1 MLPNHGPVGQFGRE
15 RVTLKLNLLRRDRAA
30 EARAVAV
37 RHLVIAGWTG
47 RDAAATEAHIKELEA
62 IGVPRPAAVP
72 TFYRAAAALLT
83 TTTSAAIQ
91 VLGTDSSGEAEP
103 VLIAAGNELWIGVGS
118 DHTDRAAER
127 AGVSLAK
134 QLCAKP
140 VGGKF
145 WLFSEVADHWDDVM
159 LRSWAVASGERR
171 LYQEGP
177 AAALLRPEELLE
189 RYRTQA
195 LAPPPPETA
204 MFCGTLPVIGA
215 LGHADRFEMCLEDP
229 ILGRSIDAAYAVEVL
244 PVVA

>member
-1 MLPNHGPVGQFGRE
+1 M
-15 RVTLKLNLLRRDRAA
+15 TLKLNLLRRDRAA
-30 EARAVAV
+30 EARAVTV
-37 RHLVIAGWTG
+37 RRLVIAGWTG
-47 RDAAATEAHIKELEA
+47 RDAAATEAHIEELEA

-83 TTTSAAIQ
+83 ATAAAIQ
-91 VLGTDSSGEAEP
+91 VLGTDSSGEVEP
-103 VLIAAGNELWIGVGS
+103 VLLAAGAELWIGVGS

-159 LRSWAVASGERR
+159 LRSWAVAGGERR

-195 LAPPPPETA
+195 PAPPSPETA

-215 LGHADRFEMCLEDP
+215 LGHADRFEMCLDDP
-229 ILGRSIDAAYAVEVL
+229 VLGRSIDAAYAVEVL